1 MVETKLNIQKGANIR
16 IMEYEKIDMENI
28 NYQRGDEYVLIIIE
42 KSFLKKRKTRKNQ
55 ENVDKNYY
63 NPSTCN
69 K

>member
-42 KSFLKKRKTRKNQ
+42 KSF
-55 ENVDKNYY
+55 
-63 NPSTCN
+63 
-69 K
+69 